1 MTQQQPPE
9 RPETPHRLFEPEA
22 DRADYVR
29 RMFGEIAGRYDLM
42 NMVMTGGRH
51 HAWRAAT
58 ARALVRPGDR
68 VIDVGCG
75 TGDLALACARA
86 GADAVLGIDF
96 AEPMLP
102 LARRKARARGATNVD
117 FAVAEALRLPL
128 ADASVDVWC
137 AGFVVRNV
145 PDLSAALAE
154 ARRVLRPGGRIGVLD
169 IPRVEGGVLA
179 PLARLHLAR
188 VVPLLGRAISGH
200 RDAYRY
206 LPVSAARFL
215 TVDELSARLA
225 AAGFEVERV
234 RRFGLRSVALH
245 VAVRSR

>member
-1 MTQQQPPE
+1 M
-9 RPETPHRLFEPEA
+9 
-22 DRADYVR
+22 
-29 RMFGEIAGRYDLM
+29 
-42 NMVMTGGRH
+42 
-51 HAWRAAT
+51 
-58 ARALVRPGDR
+58 
-68 VIDVGCG
+68 
-75 TGDLALACARA
+75 
-86 GADAVLGIDF
+86 
-96 AEPMLP
+96 
-102 LARRKARARGATNVD
+102 
-117 FAVAEALRLPL
+117 
-128 ADASVDVWC
+128 
-137 AGFVVRNV
+137 
-145 PDLSAALAE
+145 
-154 ARRVLRPGGRIGVLD
+154 LRPGGRIGVLD

-206 LPVSAARFL
+206 LPVSAERFL